1 MQLMQVES
9 SSSRSDH
16 ADLECGTRAE
26 QRECGIGVGGYLP
39 HSKIEGESEAVSD
52 VTVPGTALLQREND
66 TTCMSFKTH
75 FLFMPLSMEIGYI
88 LKNDLFIITVSCLC
102 SCTPVT
108 RARPARKF
116 KH

>member
-1 MQLMQVES
+1 MPLCAHATYGLRTHSTHMQLMQVES
-9 SSSRSDH
+9 SSSLSDH

-66 TTCMSFKTH
+66 H
-75 FLFMPLSMEIGYI
+75 NLH
-88 LKNDLFIITVSCLC
+88 V
-102 SCTPVT
+102 
-108 RARPARKF
+108 
-116 KH
+116 